1 VLFALVLALGL
12 GASAAAQGMKDLK
25 RGPWDPKDAPPSWV
39 VHTSKH
45 YQIQSH
51 AGAEKAERLAEHMET
66 MLTVYKRLFP
76 RGRAFKRFAVKL
88 FADHREFLAYGAP
101 PGAGAYYSPVDR
113 EMVCYDTGKWMDEP
127 VTETPSG
134 DAEDL
139 ESMVRQMQARSTMD
153 ILGAAAHEGWHQFFH
168 WYVTSWIELP
178 SWINEG
184 MGDYFYA
191 AKPHEQAGKKIPA
204 ELGRMN
210 EMRLPVIRSA
220 VKRKKHVPVEK
231 ILGYSQRE
239 YYANPGVCYA
249 EGWALCQFLLH
260 SENPEYRK
268 IIPDFIRLI
277 EKDGNVDDVTKRAF
291 RGIDLAKLEEEWIAW
306 VLVQRLPWEKPAKVE
321 PPNPPAEKTS
331 KPPAD
336 KDPGAQPLGDK
347 PPVKG
352 ESR

>member
-1 VLFALVLALGL
+1 MNSRSASRPCGALRPLVHALSVAALLAC
-12 GASAAAQGMKDLK
+12 AAPNAAAQGMKDLK

-88 FADHREFLAYGAP
+88 FGDHREFLAYGAP

-113 EMVCYDTGKWMDEP
+113 EVVCYDTGKWMDEP
-127 VTETPSG
+127 LTETSAGEG
-134 DAEDL
+134 DDL

-191 AKPHEQAGKKIPA
+191 AKPLEQS
-204 ELGRMN
+204 GRHGFACFHMQGMLLQN
-210 EMRLPVIRSA
+210 FRHLEPV
-220 VKRKKHVPVEK
+220 
-231 ILGYSQRE
+231 
-239 YYANPGVCYA
+239 
-249 EGWALCQFLLH
+249 
-260 SENPEYRK
+260 
-268 IIPDFIRLI
+268 LI
-277 EKDGNVDDVTKRAF
+277 ELTGQFDKITGDRCSGNERIGHIGEHAMKRMAEF
-291 RGIDLAKLEEEWIAW
+291 VKERARVVIGQ
-306 VLVQRLPWEKPAKVE
+306 QRL
-321 PPNPPAEKTS
+321 
-331 KPPAD
+331 
-336 KDPGAQPLGDK
+336 
-347 PPVKG
+347 
-352 ESR
+352 

>member
-1 VLFALVLALGL
+1 MSRPLAPRVAGLLLPSLRLAFVALALSSM
-12 GASAAAQGMKDLK
+12 SAVLSAQGLRDLK
-25 RGPWDPKDAPPSWV
+25 RGPWDPKDAPPGWV

-51 AGAEKAERLAEHMET
+51 AGAEKAERLADHMET

-88 FADHREFLAYGAP
+88 LGDHREFLAYGAP
-101 PGAGAYYSPVDR
+101 MGAGAYYSPVDR

-127 VTETPSG
+127 VTETTSG
-134 DAEDL
+134 EGDDL
-139 ESMVRQMQARSTMD
+139 ESMVRQMQARSKMD

-191 AKPHEQAGKKIPA
+191 AKPHEEPGKRIPA
-204 ELGRMN
+204 ELGRLN

-220 VKRKKHVPVEK
+220 VKRKKHVPIEQ
-231 ILGYSQRE
+231 ILRYSQRE

-249 EGWALCQFLLH
+249 EGWALCHFLLH
-260 SENPEYRK
+260 SDDPRYQK

-277 EKDGNVDDVTKRAF
+277 EKDGNVSDVTARAF
-291 RGIDLAKLEEEWIAW
+291 RGVDLAKLEEEWMAW
-306 VLVQRLPWEKPAKVE
+306 VLAQRVPWEKPAKPE
-321 PPNPPAEKTS
+321 PPKPA
-331 KPPAD
+331 
-336 KDPGAQPLGDK
+336 GDK
-347 PPVKG
+347 EAAKG
-352 ESR
+352 APR